1 MSYIKGRQVKAL
13 INAHLSDDDIVCI
26 GEQHDSLGRFDNQII
41 GIETRQLGFDNSNTY
56 KAIITKPYNSNGA
69 LKFWQ

>member
-1 MSYIKGRQVKAL
+1 MNYVKGKQVKEL
-13 INAHLSDDDIVCI
+13 INANISDDDIVCI
-26 GEQHDSLGRFDNQII
+26 GEQYDSLGRFDRQIV
-41 GIETRQLGFDNSNTY
+41 GVETRQVGFDASNTY

>member
-1 MSYIKGRQVKAL
+1 MNYIKGKQVKEL
-13 INAHLSDDDIVCI
+13 INANIADNDIVCI

-56 KAIITKPYNSNGA
+56 KAIITKHYNSNVA
-69 LKFWQ
+69 LNF

>member
-1 MSYIKGRQVKAL
+1 MSYIKGRQVKEL
-13 INAHLSDDDIVCI
+13 INANLSDDDIVCF
-26 GEQHDSLGRFDNQII
+26 GEENDPLGRFDRQIV
-41 GIETRQLGFDNSNTY
+41 GVETRQVGFDGSNTY

>member
-1 MSYIKGRQVKAL
+1 MNYIKGKQVKEL
-13 INAHLSDDDIVCI
+13 INASIADNDIVCI

-41 GIETRQLGFDNSNTY
+41 SIETRQLGFDNSNTY

>member
-1 MSYIKGRQVKAL
+1 MNYIKGKQVKEL
-13 INAHLSDDDIVCI
+13 INANIADNDIVCI
-26 GEQHDSLGRFDNQII
+26 GEQHDSLGR
-41 GIETRQLGFDNSNTY
+41 FDNSNTY

>member
-1 MSYIKGRQVKAL
+1 MNYIKGKQVKEL
-13 INAHLSDDDIVCI
+13 INANIADNDIVCI
-26 GEQHDSLGRFDNQII
+26 GEQHDLLGRFDNQII